1 MVVVGRGSH
10 ELGLERWARFQQL
23 EGGEGVPGMGKG
35 MSSCESVGHGL
46 GEEEGKARRQR
57 YTQSHG
63 ILIAFLR
70 RSFPLPFPDFR

>member
-46 GEEEGKARRQR
+46 GEEEG
-57 YTQSHG
+57 
-63 ILIAFLR
+63 
-70 RSFPLPFPDFR
+70 